1 MKIDREHFKKRTY
14 EIVEASHENDVASKA
29 YDVMM
34 FVAVIVGLVPLT
46 IKGESSYTRTIDL
59 LTALV
64 FFSDYMFRL
73 YTADYKM
80 GIKCKEAYIA
90 YFLSPMALID
100 LFSIVPV
107 MCLFFPNSSTFGLF
121 RIIRVLRLFKLIRY
135 SKAMVT
141 ISNVIR
147 KVKKQLIAVL
157 TLVIIYILA
166 CSLVIFQL
174 EPELFDSFFDAIY
187 WATISITTIGYGDIA
202 PTTDIGRIITML
214 SSLVGMAVIA
224 LPTGLITA
232 AYTDEI
238 KRQKGRFEL

>member
-1 MKIDREHFKKRTY
+1 MNREFLKKRTY
-14 EIVEASHENDVASKA
+14 EVIEASSENDVVSKA
-29 YDVMM
+29 YDIMM
-34 FVAVIVGLVPLT
+34 FIAVVVGLIPLT
-46 IKGESSYTRTIDL
+46 VKGENVYTRTIDL
-59 LTALV
+59 MTALL
-64 FFSDYMFRL
+64 FLMDYMLRL

-80 GIKCKEAYIA
+80 GIKCKQAYIA
-90 YFLSPMALID
+90 YFLSPMAMID

-107 MCLFFPNSSTFGLF
+107 FCLFFPSSATFGIF

-147 KVKKQLIAVL
+147 KVKKQLVAVL
-157 TLVIIYILA
+157 TLVILYILA

-174 EPELFDSFFDAIY
+174 EPNLFDSFFDAVY

-202 PTTDIGRIITML
+202 PATDIGRIITMI

-238 KRQKGRFEL
+238 KKQKGRFEL